1 MDVRPA
7 TSLADRTDR
16 FGNPF
21 ADGLPY
27 ARGQILR
34 GTADDSAKLRLAW
47 RLVERHH
54 RAGRFYNFTGLE
66 RSLVLGEA
74 NPTLLDDELAP
85 AFYGG
90 RLEELAL
97 QHLGGIPGRDEILL
111 LNRLTAAI
119 FVAMQILVSPG
130 STVLGVSAGYSHPA
144 VMRAVRAAGGR
155 LVDTRGLEELRERLN
170 DEEAPALV
178 VLTRLAVTYE
188 SLPGEQLE
196 GIVAAARERAVLV
209 FADDAGGARVGPAVF
224 GQPTTLELGVEVGAT
239 GLDKYGTTGP
249 RLGLLGG
256 RRELVAP
263 MRARALELGMEAR
276 PLLYPAA
283 VESLANYRPERVRDL
298 VAATDSIAAALEARL
313 GELATRTPVA
323 LRLEGEGILEEA
335 MRRGRVTQP
344 PIVPVEATAALAMLL
359 LRDHGILTVHF
370 AALPP
375 GTAALLVKFVPP
387 ETLDRFGGPDAF
399 ATAVDSSL
407 DALGRLI
414 RTPSR
419 VAALLVGETVER
431 DGARRE

>member
-7 TSLADRTDR
+7 PSLADRTDR

-34 GTADDSAKLRLAW
+34 GTADDSTKLRRAW
-47 RLVERHH
+47 RLVEQHH

-66 RSLVLGEA
+66 RSLVLGETDPA
-74 NPTLLDDELAP
+74 LLDDELAP
-85 AFYGG
+85 AFYGR

-97 QHLGGIPGRDEILL
+97 EHLGGIPGRDEILL
-111 LNRLTAAI
+111 ANRLTAAI
-119 FVAMQILVSPG
+119 FVAMQVLVSPG
-130 STVLGVSAGYSHPA
+130 STVLGVSAAYSHPA
-144 VMRAVRAAGGR
+144 VVRAVRAAGGR
-155 LVDTRGLEELRERLN
+155 LVDTGSLEELRERLRSE
-170 DEEAPALV
+170 DEPSLV

-188 SLPGEQLE
+188 PLPGEQLE
-196 GIVAAARERAVLV
+196 GIVAAAHEHGALV

-224 GQPTTLELGVEVGAT
+224 GQPRTLELGVDVGAT

-276 PLLYPAA
+276 PMLYPAV
-283 VESLANYRPERVRDL
+283 VESLAGYRPERVQEL
-298 VAATDSIAAALEARL
+298 VAATDSVAAALAVRL
-313 GELATRTPVA
+313 GELVTRTPVA
-323 LRLEGEGILEEA
+323 LRIEGEAVLEEA
-335 MRRGRVTQP
+335 MRRGRVTEP

-387 ETLDRFGGPDAF
+387 ETLDRFGGAEAF
-399 ATAVDSSL
+399 AAAVDSSL
-407 DALGRLI
+407 DELGRLI
-414 RTPSR
+414 RTPELI
-419 VAALLVGETVER
+419 AELLVG
-431 DGARRE
+431 GA